1 MSRGKR
7 VIRFEDGRE
16 LEAIIDRASRKNLY
30 IQIKEGQ
37 LVIKIP
43 PNMNDDE
50 MMRFVNTREEWI
62 FRSLAECAKE
72 PQRLKEFA
80 DGEQFD
86 LLGRTATLRYITPER
101 YKEPYMEGD
110 TLYVSVLKSGA
121 DTDSVRRDAMR
132 FITDLANKEL
142 RESCERLI
150 QRTRLCP
157 KKITIKPMKSCWGR
171 CSSNGSI
178 SLNFYLYEHPKE
190 CMDYVVVHELC
201 HLVHMD
207 HSKEFWAL
215 VEKYIPDCKEIRRR
229 LNFNEHEV

>member
-1 MSRGKR
+1 MSRQR
-7 VIRFEDGRE
+7 RALRFDDGRE
-16 LEAIIDRASRKNLY
+16 VEAVIDRAQRKNLY
-30 IQIKEGQ
+30 IQIKEGE

-43 PNMNDDE
+43 PQMSEGE
-50 MMRFVNTREEWI
+50 MMKFVNTREEWV
-62 FRSLAECAKE
+62 FKSLAECGKE
-72 PQRLKEFA
+72 PVRLKDFT

-110 TLYVSVLKSGA
+110 TLYISVPKQGA
-121 DTDSVRRDAMR
+121 DIDSVRRDAMK
-132 FITDLANKEL
+132 FITDLANREL

-150 QRTRLCP
+150 RLTKLCP
-157 KKITIKPMKSCWGR
+157 KKITIKQMKSCWGR

-207 HSKEFWAL
+207 HSPQFWAL
-215 VEKYIPDCKEIRRR
+215 VEKYIPNCKEIRRR
-229 LNFNEHEV
+229 LNYNE